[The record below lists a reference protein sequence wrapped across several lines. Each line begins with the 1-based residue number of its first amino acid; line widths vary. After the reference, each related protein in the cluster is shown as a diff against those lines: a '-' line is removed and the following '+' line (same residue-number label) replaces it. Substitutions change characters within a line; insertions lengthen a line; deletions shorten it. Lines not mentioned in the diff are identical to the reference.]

1 MSNGSPPLQQGEYL
15 PTGNPEAD
23 RVLGRLNS
31 SDPGFDDCAEAAAL
45 IYKLVSEIKGPEG
58 FATWKDAAIAS
69 RGAAQAD
76 TVFQC
81 GKAAGRQEMK
91 EAQQSSDFNT
101 WVHRAYRVPYP
112 ATYTLY
118 NMEVAYQAGRESAAQ
133 AAPAEIDAKTFQ
145 SYAETRAY
153 SKGYYAGKKAAQ
165 AAPDV
170 VEGLIRERDHR
181 DAIIDVLCDA
191 VLEEDRPEWSSSYY
205 FEDAVVAVQERIAE
219 LEAREECRDSNA
231 QAAPAPVAEDAE
243 DGARFRAMVNAAFTG
258 FEAFERVMHAA
269 SETEPETID
278 DFRVLVDKARAQAA
292 QPEGGAK

>member
-1 MSNGSPPLQQGEYL
+1 MNNGSPPLQQGEYL

-45 IYKLVSEIKGPEG
+45 IYKLVSEIKGPDG
-58 FATWKDAAIAS
+58 FATWKDAAIAA

-112 ATYTLY
+112 ATYTIY

-165 AAPDV
+165 AA
-170 VEGLIRERDHR
+170 
-181 DAIIDVLCDA
+181 
-191 VLEEDRPEWSSSYY
+191 S
-205 FEDAVVAVQERIAE
+205 
-219 LEAREECRDSNA
+219 
-231 QAAPAPVAEDAE
+231 APVAEDAE
-243 DGARFRAMVNAAFTG
+243 DAANWKWLAAYLVGPRTDRDDEIVASESVNAL
-258 FEAFERVMHAA
+258 RK
-269 SETEPETID
+269 
-278 DFRVLVDKARAQAA
+278 LVSAARAQAA
-292 QPEGGAK
+292 QPEGGANANR